1 MPISGNVVVPQEG
14 ARGPAAPPQE
24 GARGPAAPPQE
35 GARGGGAPPPGLDRE
50 SIQSA
55 VDRVKNEEHKFNA
68 KERSTYVRNM
78 VACTLKYK
86 QQNRSVEE
94 IKELLPE
101 FVEQYKNLFETIT
114 DPDGFDENNLN
125 TMLAM
130 LEHMDKGKLSQHEA
144 SVVVGKRLYEKYGRK
159 D

>member
-1 MPISGNVVVPQEG
+1 MPVSGNT
-14 ARGPAAPPQE
+14 PA
-24 GARGPAAPPQE
+24 
-35 GARGGGAPPPGLDRE
+35 PGLDRE
-50 SIQSA
+50 SIQNAVERASA
-55 VDRVKNEEHKFNA
+55 EEHKFNA
-68 KERSTYVRNM
+68 KERATYVRRM
-78 VACTLKYK
+78 VACVLKYRE
-86 QQNRSVEE
+86 QNRPVDE

-101 FVEQYKNLFETIT
+101 FFEQYKYLFEMVT
-114 DPDGFDENNLN
+114 DPAGYDDSDLN

>member
-1 MPISGNVVVPQEG
+1 MPVSGNSV
-14 ARGPAAPPQE
+14 RGPA
-24 GARGPAAPPQE
+24 
-35 GARGGGAPPPGLDRE
+35 APPPGLDRE

-68 KERSTYVRNM
+68 KERSIYVRNM

-114 DPDGFDENNLN
+114 DPNGFDENNLN
-125 TMLAM
+125 TMFAM
-130 LEHMDKGKLSQHEA
+130 LEHMDKDIDE
-144 SVVVGKRLYEKYGRK
+144 RIRK
-159 D
+159 G

>member
-1 MPISGNVVVPQEG
+1 MPISGNSVPQ
-14 ARGPAAPPQE
+14 QE
-24 GARGPAAPPQE
+24 GGL
-35 GARGGGAPPPGLDRE
+35 RGGAAPPGLDRE

-55 VDRVKNEEHKFNA
+55 IDRAKDEGLKFNA
-68 KERSTYVRNM
+68 KERAIYVRKM
-78 VACTLKYK
+78 VTCVLKYRE
-86 QQNRSVEE
+86 QNRSAEE

-101 FVEQYKNLFETIT
+101 FVEQYKNLFEMIT
-114 DPDGFDENNLN
+114 APEAYDENNLN

-130 LEHMDKGKLSQHEA
+130 LEHMDKGNLSQHEA

>member
-1 MPISGNVVVPQEG
+1 MPVSGNVVVPREG
-14 ARGPAAPPQE
+14 GLREGGLRGHAAPP
-24 GARGPAAPPQE
+24 
-35 GARGGGAPPPGLDRE
+35 LDSE
-50 SIQSA
+50 SIHSA
-55 VDRVKNEEHKFNA
+55 VERVKNEEHKFNA

>member
-1 MPISGNVVVPQEG
+1 MPVSGNAVTGLRG
-14 ARGPAAPPQE
+14 ATA
-24 GARGPAAPPQE
+24 
-35 GARGGGAPPPGLDRE
+35 PPGLDRE

-55 VDRVKNEEHKFNA
+55 VNRAENETHAFNA
-68 KERSTYVRNM
+68 KERAIYVRKM
-78 VACTLKYK
+78 VACILKYRE
-86 QQNRSVEE
+86 QNRSAEE

-101 FVEQYKNLFETIT
+101 FVEQYKNLFEMIT
-114 DPDGFDENNLN
+114 APDGYDESNLN

-130 LEHMDKGKLSQHEA
+130 LEHMDKGNLSQHEA